1 MIELLMLL
9 IAPSEINPQKLGMKY
24 VLKQKF
30 VDYQTCEEYVTKN
43 TYSKPGEQ
51 EMEGV
56 FIKLINKNIKY
67 FLLIV
72 SQQIKHEMDYKMF
85 KLYLEFC
92 NFDTWNKDE
101 KVREAYAYYIKTGE
115 IKYDNGRKIR
125 KSSKVS
131 E

>member
-1 MIELLMLL
+1 M
-9 IAPSEINPQKLGMKY
+9 
-24 VLKQKF
+24 
-30 VDYQTCEEYVTKN
+30 
-43 TYSKPGEQ
+43 
-51 EMEGV
+51 
-56 FIKLINKNIKY
+56 INKNIKS

-72 SQQIKHEMDYKMF
+72 NQWINNEMDYRMF

-92 NFDTWNKDE
+92 NLDTWNKDE

-131 E
+131 K

>member
-1 MIELLMLL
+1 M
-9 IAPSEINPQKLGMKY
+9 
-24 VLKQKF
+24 
-30 VDYQTCEEYVTKN
+30 
-43 TYSKPGEQ
+43 
-51 EMEGV
+51 
-56 FIKLINKNIKY
+56 NKNIKS

-72 SQQIKHEMDYKMF
+72 NKQKNNEMDYKMF

-115 IKYDNGRKIR
+115 IKYDNGRQIR

-131 E
+131 KRN

>member
-1 MIELLMLL
+1 
-9 IAPSEINPQKLGMKY
+9 
-24 VLKQKF
+24 
-30 VDYQTCEEYVTKN
+30 
-43 TYSKPGEQ
+43 
-51 EMEGV
+51 
-56 FIKLINKNIKY
+56 
-67 FLLIV
+67 
-72 SQQIKHEMDYKMF
+72 MDFKMF

-92 NFDTWNKDE
+92 NFDTWNKDK